1 MFLVLRS
8 KGLIS
13 FSSVNDFHFRN
24 VVPILLSFPC
34 NTLLAYVHRIQ
45 WEIQLMQQLKQR
57 SKFTSDIR
65 ILSLSR

>member
-24 VVPILLSFPC
+24 VVPILLSFP

-45 WEIQLMQQLKQR
+45 WEIQLIA
-57 SKFTSDIR
+57 TTETEI
-65 ILSLSR
+65 